1 MRDAI
6 ALLGD
11 RDLDFTLDSAKN
23 DPPGTDFPA
32 FAHGRAG
39 L

>member
-1 MRDAI
+1 
-6 ALLGD
+6 LFGD
-11 RDLDFTLDSAKN
+11 RDLDPSLDSAKD

-32 FAHGRAG
+32 LRHGRAG

>member
-11 RDLDFTLDSAKN
+11 RDLDPNLDPAIN
-23 DPPGTDFPA
+23 DTPGTDFA
-32 FAHGRAG
+32 ALRHGRAG